1 MGLES
6 EIAALRAHTS
16 HRPYRALC
24 RLSAFPSEC
33 KLTSVAGRRLEPV
46 TQQKAAKTES
56 PQQYRL
62 TEVVAGGRVER
73 AGKVFAFTG
82 APIPFDKDGIWPM
95 IDDPN
100 LVLYPKGSRA
110 QILAK
115 QFAESYQTLLSALN
129 RTFNGSPGFLKQSI
143 GLMYSLDLQARE
155 LMQTPSGIV
164 DGATAGPSFQLPVPG
179 M

>member
-1 MGLES
+1 
-6 EIAALRAHTS
+6 
-16 HRPYRALC
+16 
-24 RLSAFPSEC
+24 
-33 KLTSVAGRRLEPV
+33 
-46 TQQKAAKTES
+46 
-56 PQQYRL
+56 
-62 TEVVAGGRVER
+62 
-73 AGKVFAFTG
+73 
-82 APIPFDKDGIWPM
+82 M

-100 LVLYPKGSRA
+100 LVLYQKGSRA

-164 DGATAGPSFQLPVPG
+164 DGATATLVSTSGAGDVRDLLSVANK
-179 M
+179 